1 MNMIIASDLHMTDAP
16 RDAYRLQFFPWLA
29 AEAIRRRAN
38 YIIILGDLTEAKDR
52 HSAVLSNAI
61 ADGLKQLD
69 TAAPTIVLMGNHDYI
84 SPETPFFR
92 WLQYTG
98 VEYFIE
104 PTKRTL
110 GDAKCLFLPHTRA
123 VRAYAEGY
131 RMSDFDYI
139 FAHQTFHGASIGGGR
154 RLDGLPSDTFTGTRA
169 RVYCGD
175 VHVPQRL
182 ANIEYVGAPYHV
194 DFGDEYIP
202 RVIFD
207 DGQRFEDV
215 SPPFPAKRKMI
226 IDGVDHLTDMRVNPG
241 DMIKIEVRL
250 KRQEFDTWNEC
261 RRRVQEFAERQR
273 AVLCGCRLVERDV
286 HRLSQLDLAARRLP
300 PGDLFEH
307 FCASN
312 GEQINEEMK
321 AAGLECLVARR
332 DDIRNTTDSA
342 AQPPR
347 RELQRRRL
355 GTVSG

>member
-1 MNMIIASDLHMTDAP
+1 MNMLIASDLHFTDNP
-16 RDAYRLQFFPWLA
+16 RDAYRLRLFEWLA
-29 AEAIRRRAN
+29 SEAVRRHAN
-38 YIIILGDLTEAKDR
+38 YIIILGDLTESKDR
-52 HSAVLSNAI
+52 HSASLVNAI
-61 ADGLKQLD
+61 ADGIRILD
-69 TAAPTIVLMGNHDYI
+69 NAVPTIVLMGNHDYVD
-84 SPETPFFR
+84 PTTPYFR
-92 WLQYTG
+92 WLRHTS
-98 VEYFIE
+98 VEFYVE
-104 PTKRTL
+104 PTIRTL
-110 GDAKCLFLPHTRA
+110 ADKKCLFLPHTRA

-131 RMSDFDYI
+131 DLMDFDYI
-139 FAHQTFHGASIGGGR
+139 FAHQTFRGASIGGGK
-154 RLDGLPSDTFTGTRA
+154 RLEGLPTTTLANTRA
-169 RVYCGD
+169 QVYCGD

-286 HRLSQLDLAARRLP
+286 HRLPQLDLAARRLP
-300 PGDLFEH
+300 PGDLFNH